1 MFELMLRTRTFIS
14 RRDRG
19 SRPEFRPLRFGRYP
33 AIFFVFAGCSSALPQ
48 IGGAPSAPPVREEP
62 WHVPAGVVPAEPI
75 PDPTIVA
82 VTDTARAEGPMI
94 LGQVVDMALRSN
106 PLTQLTWAQAR
117 AGAAQYGAANAAY
130 LPTVDAT
137 SNIVNTRTTS
147 QTGASLRST
156 ITPTATLSYLLFDF
170 GGRSGNIAA
179 ARAAAV
185 ALDLTHNATLQDV
198 ALEAEASY
206 FNYQATRA
214 LREAAVLALA
224 EADTNLVSAQQRNR
238 AGVATI
244 SDVLQAEVLQAQAQL
259 DLETAE
265 GNAQTARGTLAVA
278 MGLPANARF
287 ELAPVSDSMPV
298 AITSAGVDTLIDR
311 ALALRPDLAAVRVQ
325 IQQAQAEVRV
335 AKSAE
340 RPALVLGA
348 NLGKTF
354 SNVTNFAGLNYG
366 ISLGVQIPIFNLAR
380 NYNVTAAEAQVE
392 AATARA
398 SLLRV
403 QVGQQVYSAYY
414 ALQTATQRARTSD
427 VLLNSATRN
436 EVAARERYR
445 AGVGTILDLITAQ
458 TALANAR
465 AQQAQARWVW
475 ATALAQLSHDVGVLG
490 PHGQPSLPLVR

>member
-1 MFELMLRTRTFIS
+1 MKTSTM

-19 SRPEFRPLRFGRYP
+19 RRPEFRPLRFGKYP
-33 AIFFVFAGCSSALPQ
+33 AIFLIVAGCSHALPT
-48 IGGAPSAPPVREEP
+48 IGGAPSASPVREEP
-62 WHVPAGVVPAEPI
+62 WRVPAGVVPPEPI
-75 PDPTIVA
+75 PDSTIVA
-82 VTDTARAEGPMI
+82 ATDTARAAGPMV

-117 AGAAQYGAANAAY
+117 AGAAQYGAVHSA
-130 LPTVDAT
+130 LIPTVDAT

-156 ITPTATLSYLLFDF
+156 ITPTASLSYLLFDF

-198 ALEAEASY
+198 ALQAEASY
-206 FNYQATRA
+206 FNYQATRG
-214 LREAAVLALA
+214 LLDAARLAVA

-244 SDVLQAEVLQAQAQL
+244 SDVLQAEVLRAQAQL

-265 GNAQTARGTLAVA
+265 GNMQTARGTLAVA
-278 MGLPANARF
+278 MGLPANARY

-311 ALALRPDLAAVRVQ
+311 ALAVRPDLAAVRVQ
-325 IQQAQAEVRV
+325 IQQAQAQVRV

-340 RPALVLGA
+340 RPQVILGA

-354 SNVTNFAGLNYG
+354 SNVTNFVGLNYG

-392 AATARA
+392 AANARA
-398 SLLRV
+398 SLLRI

-414 ALQTATQRARTSD
+414 ALQTATQRTLTSN
-427 VLLNSATRN
+427 VLLTSATRN
-436 EVAARERYR
+436 EVAARARYR
-445 AGVGTILDLITAQ
+445 AGVATILELTTAQ
-458 TALANAR
+458 TALSNAR

-490 PHGQPSLPLVR
+490 PRGQTLPLGDSTGVRR